1 MKDPTFFCRVVVRV
15 GRERYSQSLF
25 VTVPRRRSD
34 RHDAFGVLCRRE
46 KTECP
51 RQYGGLRRCTK
62 WFSISSLGSA
72 FVEVCSLSGS
82 LKDRPQKCTQFHW

>member
-25 VTVPRRRSD
+25 VPVPRRRSD
-34 RHDAFGVLCRRE
+34 GHDAFGVLCRRE

-51 RQYGGLRRCTK
+51 RQYGGFADARNG
-62 WFSISSLGSA
+62 F
-72 FVEVCSLSGS
+72 LSVRWVLHS
-82 LKDRPQKCTQFHW
+82 LKFVV